1 MRTVGVFEAK
11 NRLTALLDEVEEGG
25 EVVITRRGKPV
36 ARLVPVD
43 VGYDRAEIVA
53 AVRAQIAHGSYASD
67 HLYGDGRAGGRI
79 ASVLA
84 EAPLSVQKRLMY

>member
-1 MRTVGVFEAK
+1 MHTVGVFEAK

-43 VGYDRAEIVA
+43 VGFDRTKAKRA
-53 AVRAQIAHGSYASD
+53 ADGLRAASKG
-67 HLYGDGRAGGRI
+67 LSLGGLSLKQLISEGRR
-79 ASVLA
+79 
-84 EAPLSVQKRLMY
+84 